1 MSTTNEASCSKC
13 QQIRRYTIE
22 LALALGVAVLLAYMA
37 TR

>member
-1 MSTTNEASCSKC
+1 MSTLNETSCSRC
-13 QQIRRYTIE
+13 QRIRRYTIE